1 MCCGPLPG
9 CLIHIKAPAIIY
21 IMSLPP
27 PPAAPLPP
35 SPPPQPYVRVH
46 VCLHARAGLHSCTDR
61 QALTQTVTHNDM
73 QQHKN
78 SQSSHI
84 RIETKVHLICR
95 PLACTH
101 RHDRAQVLNDD
112 VCGHTTVCFCF
123 PCLSPTHP
131 RNCSVSFSSPHSRL
145 IFF

>member
-27 PPAAPLPP
+27 PPAALPP
-35 SPPPQPYVRVH
+35 SPSSRPYVRVH
-46 VCLHARAGLHSCTDR
+46 VCLHAHARAGSPSCTDR
-61 QALTQTVTHNDM
+61 QALTQTVTHND
-73 QQHKN
+73 

-84 RIETKVHLICR
+84 RAETKVHRIWRAHGR
-95 PLACTH
+95 P
-101 RHDRAQVLNDD
+101 QVLNDD
-112 VCGHTTVCFCF
+112 APGHTAAWFCF
-123 PCLSPTHP
+123 LRPSPAHP